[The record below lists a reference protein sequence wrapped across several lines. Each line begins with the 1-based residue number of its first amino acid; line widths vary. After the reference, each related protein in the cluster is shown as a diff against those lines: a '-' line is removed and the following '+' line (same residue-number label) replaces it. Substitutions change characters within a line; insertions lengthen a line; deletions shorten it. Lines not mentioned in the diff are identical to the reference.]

1 MYSHDDQIKNDLLDV
16 IKNID
21 IIEKQIVPMKMINMK
36 YLNSS
41 FHYIHVKENEE
52 MEVIIPVS
60 SENKNKT
67 TFLQIIPNGLFYC
80 SNFVIQENGVTINY
94 NNAYRRSYLQLSNKG
109 KKIMLLFKNC
119 PQKLLFF
126 QILF

>member
-1 MYSHDDQIKNDLLDV
+1 MTVHFI
-16 IKNID
+16 
-21 IIEKQIVPMKMINMK
+21 
-36 YLNSS
+36 
-41 FHYIHVKENEE
+41 YIHVKENKE

-60 SENKNKT
+60 SENKT